1 MIYISKNTDLLG
13 EGFLEQAE
21 NFISLQRAEKLKG
34 YSVLSDRVNGTV
46 VYLLLRYGLEMEY
59 GIKEK
64 PVFEFGE
71 REKPFLKDRSGIFFN
86 LSHCRN
92 AAACIIS
99 DNDTAIDIMEIR
111 KVRESTIRRTC
122 TEKEKISVLSSCE
135 PEREFIRLWTRKE
148 CYSKF
153 DGRGLLLDFSEINEN
168 MPEMKCIHTLDCGE
182 YILSYYSEKPVKR
195 IAVKAEELLEI

>member
-1 MIYISKNTDLLG
+1 LLG

-148 CYSKF
+148 CYSKL
-153 DGRGLLLDFSEINEN
+153 DGRGILLDFRNIDESI
-168 MPEMKCIHTLDCGE
+168 PEMRNIHTVDFGE
-182 YILSYYSEKPVKR
+182 YIVSYCSEKTQEISFVSTENLLKFKR
-195 IAVKAEELLEI
+195 G